1 MSHIRRLATLICLT
15 LTVLLF
21 STTGGESADFWK
33 GLRSYAT
40 GDYASALREWVP
52 LAEQGNVEA
61 QYQLG
66 LMYDEGQGV
75 LKDHKTAMKWY
86 KLAADQGH
94 EGARHTLTETC
105 P

>member
-1 MSHIRRLATLICLT
+1 MSHIKRLVTLICLT
-15 LTVLLF
+15 LTALLF
-21 STTGGESADFWK
+21 NTTGGESADFGK

-52 LAEQGNVEA
+52 LAEQGNVKA

-75 LKDHKTAMKWY
+75 PKDHKTAMKWY

-94 EGARHTLTETC
+94 EGAQHTLTETC